1 MTHVPHSLAADFPE
15 MALKIS
21 ALKEADGHFAKLAE
35 EYEAVN
41 LRVHRAEA
49 RLDTI
54 CEEDEE
60 HLRRARAM
68 LKDQIWARL
77 K

>member
-1 MTHVPHSLAADFPE
+1 MTHTPHALADEFPDK
-15 MALKIS
+15 ALKIS
-21 ALKEADGHFAKLAE
+21 ALKEADAHFAKLVG
-35 EYEAVN
+35 EYDSVN

-49 RLDTI
+49 RLDLI
-54 CEEDEE
+54 SQEDED

-68 LKDQIWARL
+68 LKDTIWARV